1 MSTPS
6 NGDYPPQTPQSYGTG
21 PTPAPGFE
29 AGPTPAP
36 GSEASGLGVPV
47 PYGTLVSSA
56 PNAGIVQ
63 QDERTMALLSYILG
77 FFTGF
82 LGPLLVYVFKKDQS
96 RFVAYHALQAT
107 FLQIAIII
115 LYAASGMLSFIGIG
129 LLLFAAVGIGD
140 IAFAILAGVASS
152 KGEWYEVPVI
162 GQFAAQQAGV
172 SLPSLAAGRPV

>member
-6 NGDYPPQTPQSYGTG
+6 NGDYPPQTPQSYG
-21 PTPAPGFE
+21 
-29 AGPTPAP
+29 AGPTSAP
-36 GSEASGLGVPV
+36 GPEVGGLGGPV
-47 PYGTLVSSA
+47 PNATLVSTA
-56 PNAGIVQ
+56 PNTGIVQ

-82 LGPLLVYVFKKDQS
+82 LGPLVVYLLKKDQS

-107 FLQIAIII
+107 FLQIAIVV
-115 LYAASGMLSFIGIG
+115 LYAVSGVLSFVGIG

-140 IAFAILAGVASS
+140 IAFAVLAGVASS
-152 KGEWYEVPVI
+152 KGEWYEIPVI

-172 SLPSLAAGRPV
+172 SLPSLASGRSI